1 MTSPKKTYLPSYLP
15 SYLQHLPIY
24 LPQTTPLRNGPRDL
38 WPLRHLIRNFW
49 AQICSPQRLPSYRIF
64 QAFTNLLNLSKIK
77 WFFCFQC
84 TFLHTTEIICSEQTE
99 FDFVSLP
106 IFTGWHFCIFRVT
119 RLYFVSSAPYLPSD
133 SWNGEIALLQF
144 QASVV
149 AKPSTVSYSRI
160 FFSLANGGSGGV
172 VVSRR

>member
-38 WPLRHLIRNFW
+38 WPLRHLIRTFW
-49 AQICSPQRLPSYRIF
+49 AQICSLQRLPSYRIF

-106 IFTGWHFCIFRVT
+106 IFTGWHCCIYRVTFLYFPCDTVVFCIIGSVFTEWQLKWRNCPA
-119 RLYFVSSAPYLPSD
+119 RVSS
-133 SWNGEIALLQF
+133 F
-144 QASVV
+144 
-149 AKPSTVSYSRI
+149 
-160 FFSLANGGSGGV
+160 
-172 VVSRR
+172 RRR